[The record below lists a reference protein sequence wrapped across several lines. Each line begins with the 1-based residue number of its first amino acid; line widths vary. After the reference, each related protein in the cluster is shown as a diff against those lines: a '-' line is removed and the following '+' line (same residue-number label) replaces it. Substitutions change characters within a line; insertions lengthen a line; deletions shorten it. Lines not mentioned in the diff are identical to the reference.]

1 MSTDFK
7 YTGHPE
13 PARTAS
19 IAGSG
24 IAITGPGASKY
35 ITIFD
40 VLASESTLL
49 RVNDG
54 AGAVIAYIPSGS
66 TNLAASITGGI
77 ANGTGNAILST
88 AGNVTITYS
97 IQTANWIK

>member
-13 PARTAS
+13 PARTANVAGAGVV
-19 IAGSG
+19 IA
-24 IAITGPGASKY
+24 GPGAAKY

-49 RVNDG
+49 RVNDV
-54 AGAVIAYIPSGS
+54 AGAVIAYIPSGAC
-66 TNLAASITGGI
+66 NLSAAVTGGFT
-77 ANGTGNAILST
+77 NTTGNGIIST
-88 AGNVTITYS
+88 TGNVTITYS
-97 IQTANWIK
+97 IQVADWL

>member
-7 YTGHPE
+7 YTGHPQ

-19 IAGSG
+19 LSGSG
-24 IAITGPGASKY
+24 IAITGPGTAQY

-49 RVNDG
+49 RANNG
-54 AGAVIAYIPSGS
+54 GGEVIAYIPSGS
-66 TNLAASITGGI
+66 TNLTASMTGGI
-77 ANGTGNAILST
+77 SNGTGNSIMST
-88 AGNVTITYS
+88 AGNVTITYGV
-97 IQTANWIK
+97 QAADWL

>member
-7 YTGHPE
+7 YTGHPQ
-13 PARTAS
+13 PARTANLS
-19 IAGSG
+19 GSG
-24 IAITGPGASKY
+24 IAITGPGSAKY

-49 RVNDG
+49 RENDG
-54 AGAVIAYIPSGS
+54 GGAVIAYIPSGS
-66 TNLAASITGGI
+66 INLAASITGGI
-77 ANGTGNAILST
+77 SNGTGNSILSS

-97 IQTANWIK
+97 VQDADWI